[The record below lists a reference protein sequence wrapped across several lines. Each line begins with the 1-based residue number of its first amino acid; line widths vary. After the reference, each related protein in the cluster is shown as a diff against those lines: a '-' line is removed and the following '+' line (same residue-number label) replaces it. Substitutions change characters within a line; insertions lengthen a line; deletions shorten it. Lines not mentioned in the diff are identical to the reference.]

1 MIDDGTQREGDH
13 GVMLPGAPQ
22 ILAQTFLDTLREPI
36 LVLDGALRVKMVNR
50 SFYRTFR
57 VKPEETEDKLI
68 YELGDGQWNI
78 PKLRVLLEE
87 ICSSEIQ
94 AEDFEVDYDFP
105 GIGRRFMILNARRIE
120 RETGQPMI
128 LLAIEDISERKAIE
142 RALELHMKEL
152 ERSNADLEQFAY
164 VASHDLQ
171 EPLRMVTS
179 FTQLLA
185 KRYKGKLDSDADEFV
200 AYIVDGA
207 TRMYRLIDDLLA
219 YARLGSR
226 AAEFVPTDCEA
237 ILADAVSNPGSA
249 IEENGA
255 TVTHDPLPTVMAD
268 RDQLSR
274 LFQNLLSN
282 AIKFR
287 AADPPVVHV
296 SARRNENEWLFSV
309 RDNGIGI
316 DPEQFARV
324 FLIFQRLHGKSE
336 YSGTGVGLAICR
348 KIVERHGGKIWIESQ
363 AGKGSTFYFTIP
375 A

>member
-1 MIDDGTQREGDH
+1 MP
-13 GVMLPGAPQ
+13 V
-22 ILAQTFLDTLREPI
+22 
-36 LVLDGALRVKMVNR
+36 
-50 SFYRTFR
+50 
-57 VKPEETEDKLI
+57 ED
-68 YELGDGQWNI
+68 
-78 PKLRVLLEE
+78 LEVE
-87 ICSSEIQ
+87 R
-94 AEDFEVDYDFP
+94 DFAA
-105 GIGRRFMILNARRIE
+105 IGRRFMVLNARRIQP
-120 RETGQPMI
+120 ETGQPMI
-128 LLAIEDISERKAIE
+128 LLAIEDISERKAVE
-142 RALELHMKEL
+142 RALQIHAKEL

-171 EPLRMVTS
+171 EPLRVVTS

-185 KRYKGKLDSDADEFV
+185 KRYKEKLDSDADEFIT
-200 AYIVDGA
+200 YIVDGA
-207 TRMYRLIDDLLA
+207 TRMHCLINDLLA
-219 YARLGSR
+219 YARLGSQV
-226 AAEFVPTDCEA
+226 AEFVPTDCEA
-237 ILADAVSNPGSA
+237 ILADAVSNLETT

-296 SARRNENEWLFSV
+296 SAHRNENEWLFSV

-316 DPEQFARV
+316 DPAHFERI
-324 FLIFQRLHGKSE
+324 FLIFQRLHGKGE

-348 KIVERHGGKIWIESQ
+348 KIVEHHEGKLWIESQ
-363 AGKGSTFYFTIP
+363 AGKGSTFYFTMP